1 MRGSLVTHPHGCIW
15 NYLESNFD
23 SRYLCYGMARKK
35 TKQGHLATVVKQ
47 FRLALDYSQEDLS
60 RDWRCS
66 SAKVWR
72 AENGTEPTFT
82 VKEIKAITAWLY
94 EKFGKSWDDL
104 PDSLASDVPI
114 PFLQEAI
121 EAQKHKSES

>member
-1 MRGSLVTHPHGCIW
+1 
-15 NYLESNFD
+15 
-23 SRYLCYGMARKK
+23 MARNK

-60 RDWRCS
+60 RDWQCS

-82 VKEIKAITAWLY
+82 VKEIKAITVWLY
-94 EKFGKSWDDL
+94 EKFGKSWADL
-104 PDSLASDVPI
+104 PDSLASDIPI

-121 EAQKHKSES
+121 EAQKQKGED